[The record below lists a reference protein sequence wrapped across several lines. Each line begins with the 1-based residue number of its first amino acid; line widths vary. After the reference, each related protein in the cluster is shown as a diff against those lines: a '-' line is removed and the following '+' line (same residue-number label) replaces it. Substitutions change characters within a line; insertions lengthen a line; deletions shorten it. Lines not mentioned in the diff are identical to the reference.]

1 MLPYIS
7 DCATLV
13 MPEMCV
19 MLEDAIHPE
28 QMNIR
33 RGV

>member
-7 DCATLV
+7 DCATSV
-13 MPEMCV
+13 MSEMSV
-19 MLEDAIHPE
+19 MLKDAIHPE